1 MKNIQF
7 SSPETDRRIMLRVSF
22 AFMVL
27 LWLGCVAVLALIGRA
42 AYTDDMFHWD
52 TKRYLV
58 AGCCSV
64 LSLVVIPIQLVRYIR
79 EMRAS
84 R

>member
-1 MKNIQF
+1 MKNIEF

-22 AFMVL
+22 AFMAL
-27 LWLGCVAVLALIGRA
+27 LWLFCIAVLALIARA

-58 AGCCSV
+58 AGCCSL
-64 LSLVVIPIQLVRYIR
+64 LSLVVIPIQLARYVRQ
-79 EMRAS
+79 MRAS